1 MEISFDTIPSRK
13 VNVLWDSGATFSLI
27 TFKKANQLNLNGE
40 KISIP
45 VIKVGGEKE
54 TIPSYVYDL
63 PLRDK
68 SGKVIIFRVY
78 GIDKISTDV
87 KYISVKGVLH
97 LFNGIKEVDIQ
108 RPTSKIDVLV
118 GYEYAGFHPVRE
130 QSVGHWIILN
140 NQFGKCL
147 SGTHQMLKE
156 KTQKTCAAYCD
167 PSY

>member
-1 MEISFDTIPSRK
+1 MSGVKNEYLNENRNRYSGQCLLPLMEISSDTIPSRK

-27 TFKKANQLNLNGE
+27 TFKKADQLNLTGE
-40 KISIP
+40 EISIS

-78 GIDKISTDV
+78 GIDKISPDV

-97 LFNGIKEVDIQ
+97 LFNGMKKLIFKG
-108 RPTSKIDVLV
+108 PLAK
-118 GYEYAGFHPVRE
+118 
-130 QSVGHWIILN
+130 
-140 NQFGKCL
+140 
-147 SGTHQMLKE
+147 
-156 KTQKTCAAYCD
+156 
-167 PSY
+167 